1 MWNGGWLY
9 LDSHSEKLLKS
20 IFFIK
25 ISIFANQRRYKG
37 SLGNALRETFGIV
50 DRVVLKEIGSRSL
63 RGGGLELDKLKKKP
77 TAPTKSAQNINEII
91 LFRCATTVQLV

>member
-1 MWNGGWLY
+1 M
-9 LDSHSEKLLKS
+9 
-20 IFFIK
+20 
-25 ISIFANQRRYKG
+25 
-37 SLGNALRETFGIV
+37 
-50 DRVVLKEIGSRSL
+50 KEIGSRSL